1 MPRHSRLESERL
13 TTGVQEAAERA
24 LMHGC
29 RGQGRRDTQD
39 RGTGETPRT
48 GAQGRGDTQDQGPG
62 QGRRSGPGPGG
73 DTQDRGPGET
83 LRAGPRAMI
92 TEGRLV
98 VLEGEVPR
106 GSVLLTAIRSP

>member
-1 MPRHSRLESERL
+1 M
-13 TTGVQEAAERA
+13 GVGA
-24 LMHGC
+24 
-29 RGQGRRDTQD
+29 RG
-39 RGTGETPRT
+39 GETLRT
-48 GAQGRGDTQDQGPG
+48 GAQGRHPGPG
-62 QGRRSGPGPGG
+62 PREGETLRTRAQGRGDAQDRGAGETLRTRPGAGRRSGPGPGG